1 MPVSGLQGCNLNTP
15 SICILSKPRVS
26 SYTFST
32 LRHHHLEVV
41 QKLTRFER
49 FTFSS
54 LRLCRRYLTFQR
66 KNLYFMKI
74 LVTGGA
80 GYIGSVLVRQLLSK
94 GFAVRAFDSL
104 KFGGDALYDVML
116 HPNFEFMKGDVRNA
130 DDVKKALEGID
141 GIAHLASIVGD
152 PACKKFSEEA
162 NETNWDGS
170 VALFEA
176 AEKAGVKRFVFAST
190 CSNYG
195 KMSDPDSFVVETSEL
210 NPVSLYAELKVK
222 FEKYILEQRKDSKMC
237 STALRFSTVYG
248 FSPRIRFDLT
258 VNEFTRNATIKG
270 EQEIWGQQFWRPYC
284 HVDDLARSVV
294 LVLESPEEKVR
305 ASVFNVGSTEENYSK
320 GMLIEEVCKVV
331 PNVKVNYVELN
342 EDPRDY
348 RVNFDKIEKELG
360 FTITKKV
367 PDGIKE
373 IYSLLKTGIVTDSFG
388 QKFRNI

>member
-1 MPVSGLQGCNLNTP
+1 
-15 SICILSKPRVS
+15 
-26 SYTFST
+26 
-32 LRHHHLEVV
+32 
-41 QKLTRFER
+41 
-49 FTFSS
+49 
-54 LRLCRRYLTFQR
+54 
-66 KNLYFMKI
+66 MKV

-80 GYIGSVLVRQLLSK
+80 GYIGSVLVRQLLHK
-94 GFAVRAFDSL
+94 GYSVRAFDSL

-116 HPNFEFMKGDVRNA
+116 HPAFEFMKGDVRNA
-130 DDVKKALEGID
+130 DEVAKALEDID
-141 GIAHLASIVGD
+141 AIAHLAAIVGD

-162 NETNWDGS
+162 NQTNWEGS

-195 KMSDPDSFVVETSEL
+195 KMPDADSFVVETSAL

-222 FEKYILEQRKDSKMC
+222 FEKYLLEERKDSKIC

-258 VNEFTRNATIKG
+258 VNEFTRNATING
-270 EQEIWGQQFWRPYC
+270 EQEIWGAQFWRPYC

-294 LVLESPEEKVR
+294 LVLESADEKVR
-305 ASVFNVGSTEENYSK
+305 ANVFNVGTTEENYNK
-320 GMLIEEVCKVV
+320 GMIIEEVCKVV
-331 PNVKVNYVELN
+331 PNVKVHFVEMN

-348 RVNFDKIEKELG
+348 RVNFDKIKNTLG
-360 FTITKKV
+360 FTITKTV
-367 PDGIKE
+367 PDGVKE
-373 IYSLLKTGIVTDSFG
+373 IYRLLSTGIVTDSFA